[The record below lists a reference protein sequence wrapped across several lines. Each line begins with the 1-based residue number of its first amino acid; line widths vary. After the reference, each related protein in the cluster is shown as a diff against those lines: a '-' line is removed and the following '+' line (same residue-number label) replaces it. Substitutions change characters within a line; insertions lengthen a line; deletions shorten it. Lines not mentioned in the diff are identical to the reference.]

1 MTSQTVELHLG
12 ILTADMTIGIV
23 TVQEPIGDILVEG
36 DVTNIPLSE
45 VLMTTDFL
53 IEGSWRVEERDFV
66 WFSQTCTDT
75 AAIEF
80 LEWLRRRESC
90 QITQASVDFWRLFD
104 HSTTSLINNPGGFQ
118 VLHTDRDHQRGMRE
132 V

>member
-12 ILTADMTIGIV
+12 ILTADMTTGIV
-23 TVQEPIGDILVEG
+23 TVQEPNGDILVEG

-80 LEWLRRRESC
+80 LEWLRKRESC
-90 QITQASVDFWRLFD
+90 QITQASTDFL
-104 HSTTSLINNPGGFQ
+104 SLI
-118 VLHTDRDHQRGMRE
+118 HI
-132 V
+132 